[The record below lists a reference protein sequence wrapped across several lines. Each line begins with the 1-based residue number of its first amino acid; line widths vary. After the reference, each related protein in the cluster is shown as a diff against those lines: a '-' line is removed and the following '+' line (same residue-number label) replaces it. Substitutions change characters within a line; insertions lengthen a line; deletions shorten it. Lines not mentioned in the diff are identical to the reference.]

1 MKIRQT
7 YITSFVTLVLAF
19 LWMLS
24 GTLADEEFEVKAK
37 TQLETISSV
46 TVLNSSALEKAKK
59 IKVSGTTE
67 ADKLIKIRAEASGTV
82 VSRPVKQGQFVKKDQ
97 LICQLYNAGRTSYP
111 KVKAPFDGYLET
123 FSVKEGD
130 YLNTGAVCA
139 TIIDPDP
146 MRLIGEISEKEIN
159 FVKVGA
165 KAVAELI
172 SGKKVEGVVSFVST
186 SANKGTRTFRVEI
199 DVENSDRSIRDGVSA
214 QIAIEG
220 DTILAHKISP
230 SILML
235 GEAGELGIRTVNED
249 DQVEFKKIEILE
261 DSMEGIWITGLPKNT
276 RIITV
281 GQEYVFQG
289 QTVNVKEIS
298 ESPEA

>member
-7 YITSFVTLVLAF
+7 YITSFLTLILAIG
-19 LWMLS
+19 WMLS
-24 GTLADEEFEVKAK
+24 GILSDQGFEAK
-37 TQLETISSV
+37 TKTTLETISSV
-46 TVLNSSALEKAKK
+46 TVLNSTALEKAKK

-67 ADKLIKIRAEASGTV
+67 ADRLIKIRAEASGTV

-97 LICQLYNAGRTSYP
+97 LICQLYNAGRSSYP
-111 KVKAPFDGYLET
+111 KVNAPFDGNLET

-146 MRLIGEISEKEIN
+146 MRLIGEVSEKEIN

-165 KAVAELI
+165 KAGAELI

-186 SANKGTRTFRVEI
+186 SANKGTRSFRVEI
-199 DVENSDRSIRDGVSA
+199 DVKNSDRSIRDGVSA
-214 QIAIEG
+214 QIEIEG
-220 DTILAHKISP
+220 DTILAHRISP

-235 GEAGELGIRTVNED
+235 GEAGELGIRTVNEEN
-249 DQVEFKKIEILE
+249 QVEFKKIEILE
-261 DSMEGIWITGLPKNT
+261 DSMDGIWISGLPRNI
-276 RIITV
+276 RIITI

-289 QTVNVKEIS
+289 QIVNVKEIS

>member
-7 YITSFVTLVLAF
+7 YITSFITLVIAI

-24 GTLADEEFEVKAK
+24 GMLADDEFEVKTK

-46 TVLNSSALEKAKK
+46 TVLNSTAAEKAKK

-82 VSRPVKQGQFVKKDQ
+82 VSRPVQQGQFVKKDQ
-97 LICQLYNAGRTSYP
+97 LICQLYNASRSSYP

-146 MRLIGEISEKEIN
+146 MRLIGEVSEKEIN

-165 KAVAELI
+165 KAEAELI

-199 DVENSDRSIRDGVSA
+199 DVKNSDRSIRDGVSA

-249 DQVEFKKIEILE
+249 DQVEFKKIDILE

-298 ESPEA
+298 ASPEA

>member
-7 YITSFVTLVLAF
+7 YITSFITLVIAI
-19 LWMLS
+19 LWMSS
-24 GTLADEEFEVKAK
+24 GILADDEFEVKST

-46 TVLNSSALEKAKK
+46 TVLNSEALEKAKK

-82 VSRPVKQGQFVKKDQ
+82 VSRPVKQGQFVKKGQ

-146 MRLIGEISEKEIN
+146 MRLIGEVSEKEIN

-165 KAVAELI
+165 KAEAELI
-172 SGKKVEGVVSFVST
+172 SGKKVEGMVSFVST

-199 DVENSDRSIRDGVSA
+199 DVKNSDRSIRDGVSA

-235 GEAGELGIRTVNED
+235 GDAGELGIRTVNED
-249 DQVEFKKIEILE
+249 DQVEFKEIEILE
-261 DSMEGIWITGLPKNT
+261 DSIEGIWITGLPKKT
-276 RIITV
+276 RIITI

>member
-7 YITSFVTLVLAF
+7 YITSFITLVIAI

-24 GTLADEEFEVKAK
+24 GILADDEFEVKST

-46 TVLNSSALEKAKK
+46 TVLNSEALEKAKK

-82 VSRPVKQGQFVKKDQ
+82 LSRPVKQGQFVKKDQ

-146 MRLIGEISEKEIN
+146 MRLIGEVSEKEIN

-165 KAVAELI
+165 KAEAELI

-199 DVENSDRSIRDGVSA
+199 DVKNSDRSIRDGVSA

-220 DTILAHKISP
+220 DTILAHRISP

-235 GEAGELGIRTVNED
+235 GDAGELGIRTVNED
-249 DQVEFKKIEILE
+249 DQVEFKEIEILE
-261 DSMEGIWITGLPKNT
+261 DSIEGIWITGLPKKT
-276 RIITV
+276 RIITI

>member
-7 YITSFVTLVLAF
+7 YITSFITLVIAI

-24 GTLADEEFEVKAK
+24 GMLADDEFEVKTK

-46 TVLNSSALEKAKK
+46 TVLNSTAAEKAKK

-82 VSRPVKQGQFVKKDQ
+82 VSRPVQQGQFVKKDQ
-97 LICQLYNAGRTSYP
+97 LICQLYNASRSSYP
-111 KVKAPFDGYLET
+111 KVNAPFDGYLET

-146 MRLIGEISEKEIN
+146 MRLIGEVSEKEIN

-172 SGKKVEGVVSFVST
+172 SGKKVEGMVSFVST

-199 DVENSDRSIRDGVSA
+199 DVKNSDRSIRDGVSA
-214 QIAIEG
+214 QIAIKG

-249 DQVEFKKIEILE
+249 DQVEFKKIDILE

>member
-7 YITSFVTLVLAF
+7 YITSFITLVIAI

-24 GTLADEEFEVKAK
+24 GILADNEFEVKAT

-46 TVLNSSALEKAKK
+46 TVLNSKALEKAKK

-82 VSRPVKQGQFVKKDQ
+82 ISRPVKQGQFVKKDQ

-146 MRLIGEISEKEIN
+146 MRLIGEVSEKEIN

-165 KAVAELI
+165 KAEAELI

-199 DVENSDRSIRDGVSA
+199 DVKNSDRSIRDGVSA

-220 DTILAHKISP
+220 DTILAHRISP

-235 GEAGELGIRTVNED
+235 GDAGELGIRTVNED
-249 DQVEFKKIEILE
+249 DQVEFKEIEILE
-261 DSMEGIWITGLPKNT
+261 DSMEGIWITGLPKKT
-276 RIITV
+276 RIITI

>member
-7 YITSFVTLVLAF
+7 YITSFITLVIAI

-24 GTLADEEFEVKAK
+24 GMLADDEFEVKTK

-46 TVLNSSALEKAKK
+46 TVLNSTAAEKAKK

-146 MRLIGEISEKEIN
+146 MRLIGEVSEKEIN

-172 SGKKVEGVVSFVST
+172 SGKEVEGVVSFVST

-199 DVENSDRSIRDGVSA
+199 DVKNSDRSIRDGVSA

-261 DSMEGIWITGLPKNT
+261 DSMEGSWITGLPKNT

>member
-7 YITSFVTLVLAF
+7 YITSFITLVIAI

-24 GTLADEEFEVKAK
+24 GMLVDDEFEVKTK

-46 TVLNSSALEKAKK
+46 TVLNSTAAEKAKK

-82 VSRPVKQGQFVKKDQ
+82 VSRPVQQGQFVKKDQ
-97 LICQLYNAGRTSYP
+97 LICQLYNASRSSYP

-146 MRLIGEISEKEIN
+146 MRLIGEVSEKEIN

-165 KAVAELI
+165 KAEAELI

-199 DVENSDRSIRDGVSA
+199 DVKNSDRSIRDGVSA

-249 DQVEFKKIEILE
+249 DQVEFKKIKILE

-298 ESPEA
+298 KSPEA

>member
-7 YITSFVTLVLAF
+7 YITSFITLVIAI

-24 GTLADEEFEVKAK
+24 GMLADDEFEVKTK

-46 TVLNSSALEKAKK
+46 TVLNSTALEKAKK

-82 VSRPVKQGQFVKKDQ
+82 VSRPVQQGQFVKKDQ
-97 LICQLYNAGRTSYP
+97 LICQLYNASRSSYP

-146 MRLIGEISEKEIN
+146 MRLIGEVSEKEIN

-165 KAVAELI
+165 KAEAELI

-199 DVENSDRSIRDGVSA
+199 DVKNPDRSIRDGVSA
-214 QIAIEG
+214 QIAIKG

-249 DQVEFKKIEILE
+249 DQVEFKKIDILE

-298 ESPEA
+298 ASPEA

>member
-7 YITSFVTLVLAF
+7 YITSFLTLVLAIA
-19 LWMLS
+19 WMLS
-24 GTLADEEFEVKAK
+24 GILSDQGFEAKAK
-37 TQLETISSV
+37 TTLETISSV
-46 TVLNSSALEKAKK
+46 TVLNSNALEKAKK

-67 ADKLIKIRAEASGTV
+67 ADKLIKIRAETSGTLI
-82 VSRPVKQGQFVKKDQ
+82 SRPVKQGQFVKKDQ
-97 LICQLYNAGRTSYP
+97 LICQLYNAGRSSYP
-111 KVKAPFDGYLET
+111 KVNAPFDGYLET

-146 MRLIGEISEKEIN
+146 MRLIGEVSEKEIN

-165 KAVAELI
+165 NASAELI
-172 SGKKVEGVVSFVST
+172 SGRKVEGVVSFVST
-186 SANKGTRTFRVEI
+186 SANRGTRTFRVEI
-199 DVENSDRSIRDGVSA
+199 DVKNSDRSIRDGVSA
-214 QIAIEG
+214 QIEIAG

-235 GEAGELGIRTVNED
+235 GEAGELGIRTVNKD
-249 DQVEFKKIEILE
+249 NQVEFKQIEILE
-261 DSMEGIWITGLPKNT
+261 DSMEGIWISGLPRNI
-276 RIITV
+276 RIITI

-289 QTVNVKEIS
+289 QIVNVKEIS

>member
-1 MKIRQT
+1 MKISQT
-7 YITSFVTLVLAF
+7 YITSFITLVIAF

-24 GTLADEEFEVKAK
+24 GMLSDKEFEVKTK

-82 VSRPVKQGQFVKKDQ
+82 VSRPVQQGQFVKKDQ

-146 MRLIGEISEKEIN
+146 MRLIGEVSEKEIN

-199 DVENSDRSIRDGVSA
+199 DVKNSDRSIRDGVSA

>member
-7 YITSFVTLVLAF
+7 YITSFITLVIAI

-24 GTLADEEFEVKAK
+24 GMLADDEFEVKTK

-46 TVLNSSALEKAKK
+46 TVLNSTAAEKAKK

-82 VSRPVKQGQFVKKDQ
+82 VSRPVQQGQFVKKDQ
-97 LICQLYNAGRTSYP
+97 LICQLYNASRSSYP

-146 MRLIGEISEKEIN
+146 MRLIGEVSEKEIN

-165 KAVAELI
+165 KAEAELI

-199 DVENSDRSIRDGVSA
+199 DVKNPDRSIRDGVSA
-214 QIAIEG
+214 QIAIKG

-249 DQVEFKKIEILE
+249 DQVEFKKIDILE

-276 RIITV
+276 RIITI

>member
-24 GTLADEEFEVKAK
+24 GTLSDEEFEVKAK

-46 TVLNSSALEKAKK
+46 TVLNSNALEKAKQ

-146 MRLIGEISEKEIN
+146 MRLIGEVSEKEIN

>member
-7 YITSFVTLVLAF
+7 YITSFITLVIAI

-24 GTLADEEFEVKAK
+24 GMLADDEFEVKTK

-46 TVLNSSALEKAKK
+46 TVLNSTAAEKAKK

-146 MRLIGEISEKEIN
+146 MRLIGEVSEKEIN

-165 KAVAELI
+165 KAMAELI

-199 DVENSDRSIRDGVSA
+199 DVKNSDRSIRDGVSA
-214 QIAIEG
+214 QIAIKG

-249 DQVEFKKIEILE
+249 DQVEFKKIDILE

-298 ESPEA
+298 ASPEA

>member
-7 YITSFVTLVLAF
+7 YITSFITLVIAI

-24 GTLADEEFEVKAK
+24 GILADDEFEVKST

-46 TVLNSSALEKAKK
+46 TVLNSEALEKAKK

-146 MRLIGEISEKEIN
+146 MRLIGEVSEKEIN

-165 KAVAELI
+165 KAEAELI

-199 DVENSDRSIRDGVSA
+199 DVKNSDRSIRDGVSA

-235 GEAGELGIRTVNED
+235 GDAGELGIRTVNED
-249 DQVEFKKIEILE
+249 DQVEFKEIEILE
-261 DSMEGIWITGLPKNT
+261 DSIEGIWITGLPKKT
-276 RIITV
+276 RIITI

>member
-7 YITSFVTLVLAF
+7 YITSFITLVIAI

-24 GTLADEEFEVKAK
+24 GMLADDEFEVKTK

-46 TVLNSSALEKAKK
+46 TVLNSNALEKAKK

-97 LICQLYNAGRTSYP
+97 LICQLYNASRTSYP

-146 MRLIGEISEKEIN
+146 MRLIGEVSEKEIN

-172 SGKKVEGVVSFVST
+172 SGKEVEGVVSFVST

-199 DVENSDRSIRDGVSA
+199 DVKNSDRSIRDGVSA

-220 DTILAHKISP
+220 VTILAHKISP

-249 DQVEFKKIEILE
+249 DQVEFKKIDILE

-276 RIITV
+276 RIITI

-298 ESPEA
+298 ASPEA

>member
-82 VSRPVKQGQFVKKDQ
+82 VSRPVQQGQFVKKDQ
-97 LICQLYNAGRTSYP
+97 LICQLYNASRSSYP

-146 MRLIGEISEKEIN
+146 MRLIGEVSEKEIN

-165 KAVAELI
+165 KAEAELI
-172 SGKKVEGVVSFVST
+172 SGKKVEGVGSFVST

-199 DVENSDRSIRDGVSA
+199 DVKNSDRSIRDCVSA
-214 QIAIEG
+214 QIAIKG
-220 DTILAHKISP
+220 DIILAHKISP

-249 DQVEFKKIEILE
+249 DQVEFKKIDILE

-298 ESPEA
+298 ASPEA

>member
-7 YITSFVTLVLAF
+7 YITSFITLVIAI

-24 GTLADEEFEVKAK
+24 GMLADDEFEVKTK

-46 TVLNSSALEKAKK
+46 TVLNSTAAEKAKK

-82 VSRPVKQGQFVKKDQ
+82 VSRPVQQGQFVKKDQ
-97 LICQLYNAGRTSYP
+97 LICQLYNASRSSYP

-146 MRLIGEISEKEIN
+146 MRLIGEVSEKEIN

-165 KAVAELI
+165 KAEAELI

-199 DVENSDRSIRDGVSA
+199 DVKNSDRSIRDGVSA
-214 QIAIEG
+214 QIAIKG

-249 DQVEFKKIEILE
+249 DQVEFKKIDILE

-276 RIITV
+276 RIITI

-298 ESPEA
+298 ETPEA

>member
-24 GTLADEEFEVKAK
+24 GMLADEEFEVKAK

-146 MRLIGEISEKEIN
+146 MRLIGEVSEKEIN

-199 DVENSDRSIRDGVSA
+199 DVKNSDRSIRDGVSA

-220 DTILAHKISP
+220 DTILAHRISP

>member
-7 YITSFVTLVLAF
+7 YITSFITLVIAI

-24 GTLADEEFEVKAK
+24 GMLADDEFEVKTK

-46 TVLNSSALEKAKK
+46 TVLNSTALEKAKK

-199 DVENSDRSIRDGVSA
+199 DVKNSDRSIRDGVSA

>member
-7 YITSFVTLVLAF
+7 YITSFLTLVLAIG
-19 LWMLS
+19 WMLS
-24 GTLADEEFEVKAK
+24 GMLSDKGFEAK
-37 TQLETISSV
+37 TKVTLETISSV
-46 TVLNSSALEKAKK
+46 TVLNSNALEKAKK

-67 ADKLIKIRAEASGTV
+67 ADKLIKIRAETSGTV

-97 LICQLYNAGRTSYP
+97 LICQLYNAGRSSYP

-146 MRLIGEISEKEIN
+146 MRLIGEVSEKEIN

-165 KAVAELI
+165 KAGAELI
-172 SGKKVEGVVSFVST
+172 SGRKVEGVVSFVST

-199 DVENSDRSIRDGVSA
+199 DVKNSDRSIRDGVSA
-214 QIAIEG
+214 QIEIEG

-249 DQVEFKKIEILE
+249 NQVEFKQIEILE
-261 DSMEGIWITGLPKNT
+261 DSMEGIWVTGLPKNT
-276 RIITV
+276 RIITI
-281 GQEYVFQG
+281 GQGYVFQG
-289 QTVNVKEIS
+289 QIVNVKEIS

>member
-7 YITSFVTLVLAF
+7 YITSFVTLILAF

-24 GTLADEEFEVKAK
+24 GMLSDEEFEVKAK

-46 TVLNSSALEKAKK
+46 TVLNSNALEKAKQ

-199 DVENSDRSIRDGVSA
+199 DVKNSDRSIRDGVSA

-276 RIITV
+276 RIITI

>member
-46 TVLNSSALEKAKK
+46 TVLNSNALEKAKQ

-146 MRLIGEISEKEIN
+146 MRLIGEVSEKEIN

-165 KAVAELI
+165 KAEAELI

-199 DVENSDRSIRDGVSA
+199 DVKNSDRSIRDGVSA

-276 RIITV
+276 RIITI

>member
-7 YITSFVTLVLAF
+7 YITSFLTLILAF

-24 GTLADEEFEVKAK
+24 GMISDEEFEVKAK

-46 TVLNSSALEKAKK
+46 TVLSSNAIEKAKQ

-199 DVENSDRSIRDGVSA
+199 DVKNSDRSIRDGVSA

>member
-7 YITSFVTLVLAF
+7 YITSFLTLILAIG
-19 LWMLS
+19 WMLS
-24 GTLADEEFEVKAK
+24 GILSDQGFEAK
-37 TQLETISSV
+37 TKTTLETISSV
-46 TVLNSSALEKAKK
+46 TVLNSTALEKAKK

-67 ADKLIKIRAEASGTV
+67 ADRLIKIRAEASGTV

-97 LICQLYNAGRTSYP
+97 LICQLYNAGRSSYP
-111 KVKAPFDGYLET
+111 KVNAPFDGYLET

-146 MRLIGEISEKEIN
+146 MRLIGEVSEKEIN

-165 KAVAELI
+165 KAGAELI

-186 SANKGTRTFRVEI
+186 SANKGTRSFRVEI
-199 DVENSDRSIRDGVSA
+199 DVKNSDRSIRDGVSA
-214 QIAIEG
+214 QIEIDG
-220 DTILAHKISP
+220 DTILAHRISP

-235 GEAGELGIRTVNED
+235 GEAGELGIRTVNEEN
-249 DQVEFKKIEILE
+249 QVEFKKIEILE
-261 DSMEGIWITGLPKNT
+261 DSMEGIWISGLPRNI
-276 RIITV
+276 RIITI

-289 QTVNVKEIS
+289 QIVNVKEIS
-298 ESPEA
+298 DSPEA

>member
-7 YITSFVTLVLAF
+7 YITSFITLVIAI

-24 GTLADEEFEVKAK
+24 GMLADDEFEVKTK

-97 LICQLYNAGRTSYP
+97 LICQLYNASRTSYP
-111 KVKAPFDGYLET
+111 KVNAPFDGYLET

-146 MRLIGEISEKEIN
+146 MRLIGEVSEKEIN

-199 DVENSDRSIRDGVSA
+199 DVKNSDRSIRDGVSA
-214 QIAIEG
+214 QIEIEG

-276 RIITV
+276 RIITI

-298 ESPEA
+298 KSPEA

>member
-7 YITSFVTLVLAF
+7 YITSFITLVIAI

-24 GTLADEEFEVKAK
+24 GILADDEFEVKST

-46 TVLNSSALEKAKK
+46 TVLNSEALEKAKK

-146 MRLIGEISEKEIN
+146 MRLIGEVSEKEIN

-165 KAVAELI
+165 KAEAELI

-199 DVENSDRSIRDGVSA
+199 DVKNSDRSIRDGVSA

-235 GEAGELGIRTVNED
+235 GDAGELGIRTVNED
-249 DQVEFKKIEILE
+249 DQVEFKEIEILE
-261 DSMEGIWITGLPKNT
+261 DSIEGIWITGLPKQT
-276 RIITV
+276 RIITI

>member
-7 YITSFVTLVLAF
+7 YITSFITLVIAI

-24 GTLADEEFEVKAK
+24 GMLADDEFEVKTK

-46 TVLNSSALEKAKK
+46 TVLNSTAAEKAKK

-146 MRLIGEISEKEIN
+146 MRLIGEVSEKEIN

-199 DVENSDRSIRDGVSA
+199 DVKNSDRSIRDGVSA
-214 QIAIEG
+214 QIAIKG

-249 DQVEFKKIEILE
+249 DQVEFKKIDILE

-276 RIITV
+276 RIITI

>member
-7 YITSFVTLVLAF
+7 YITSFLTLILAF

-24 GTLADEEFEVKAK
+24 GMLSDEEFEVKAK

-46 TVLNSSALEKAKK
+46 TVLNSNALEKAKQ

-199 DVENSDRSIRDGVSA
+199 DVKNSDRSIRDGVSA

-261 DSMEGIWITGLPKNT
+261 DSMEGIWITGLHKNT

>member
-7 YITSFVTLVLAF
+7 YITSFISLILAIG
-19 LWMLS
+19 WMLS
-24 GTLADEEFEVKAK
+24 GILSDQGFEAK
-37 TQLETISSV
+37 TKTTLETISSV
-46 TVLNSSALEKAKK
+46 TVLNSTALEKAKK

-67 ADKLIKIRAEASGTV
+67 ADRLIKIRAEASGTV

-97 LICQLYNAGRTSYP
+97 LICQLYNAGRSSYP
-111 KVKAPFDGYLET
+111 KVNAPFDGYLET

-146 MRLIGEISEKEIN
+146 MRLIGEVSEKEIN

-165 KAVAELI
+165 KAGAELI

-186 SANKGTRTFRVEI
+186 SANKGTRSFRVEI
-199 DVENSDRSIRDGVSA
+199 DVKNSDRSIRDGVSA
-214 QIAIEG
+214 QIEIEG
-220 DTILAHKISP
+220 DTILAHRISP

-235 GEAGELGIRTVNED
+235 GEAGELGIRTVNEEN
-249 DQVEFKKIEILE
+249 QVEFKKIEILE
-261 DSMEGIWITGLPKNT
+261 DSLEGIWISGLPRNI
-276 RIITV
+276 RIITI

-289 QTVNVKEIS
+289 QIVNVKEIS

>member
-24 GTLADEEFEVKAK
+24 GMLADDEFEVKTK

-46 TVLNSSALEKAKK
+46 TVLNSTAAEKAKK

-82 VSRPVKQGQFVKKDQ
+82 VSRPVQQGQFVKKDQ
-97 LICQLYNAGRTSYP
+97 LICQLYNASRSSYP

-146 MRLIGEISEKEIN
+146 MRLIGEVSEKEIN

-165 KAVAELI
+165 KAEAELI

-199 DVENSDRSIRDGVSA
+199 DVKNSDRSIRDGVSA
-214 QIAIEG
+214 QIAIKG

-249 DQVEFKKIEILE
+249 DQVEFKKIDILE

-298 ESPEA
+298 ASPEA

>member
-1 MKIRQT
+1 M
-7 YITSFVTLVLAF
+7 
-19 LWMLS
+19 
-24 GTLADEEFEVKAK
+24 EELTKEINYYAQKSLMNTDRNPHK
-37 TQLETISSV
+37 YDTEKYWDWRNEKSK
-46 TVLNSSALEKAKK
+46 EKAKK

-146 MRLIGEISEKEIN
+146 MRLIGEVSEKEIN

-165 KAVAELI
+165 KAEAELI

-199 DVENSDRSIRDGVSA
+199 DVKNSDRSIRDGVSA

-235 GEAGELGIRTVNED
+235 GDAGELGIRTVNED
-249 DQVEFKKIEILE
+249 DQVEFKEIEILE
-261 DSMEGIWITGLPKNT
+261 DSIEGIWITGLPKKT
-276 RIITV
+276 RIITI

>member
-7 YITSFVTLVLAF
+7 YITSFITLVIAI

-24 GTLADEEFEVKAK
+24 GMLADDEFEVKTK

-46 TVLNSSALEKAKK
+46 TVLNSSASEKAKK

-111 KVKAPFDGYLET
+111 KVNAPFDGYLET

-146 MRLIGEISEKEIN
+146 MRLIGEVSEKEIN

-165 KAVAELI
+165 KAEAELI

-199 DVENSDRSIRDGVSA
+199 DVKNSDRSIRDGVSA
-214 QIAIEG
+214 QIEIEG

-276 RIITV
+276 RIITI

-298 ESPEA
+298 KSPEA

>member
-7 YITSFVTLVLAF
+7 YITSFITLVIAI

-24 GTLADEEFEVKAK
+24 GMLADDEFEVKTK

-46 TVLNSSALEKAKK
+46 TVLNSTAAEKAKK

-82 VSRPVKQGQFVKKDQ
+82 VSRPVQQGQFVKKDQ
-97 LICQLYNAGRTSYP
+97 LICQLYNAGRSSYP

-146 MRLIGEISEKEIN
+146 MRLIGEVSEKEIN

-165 KAVAELI
+165 KAEAELI

-199 DVENSDRSIRDGVSA
+199 DVKNPDRSIRDGVSA
-214 QIAIEG
+214 QIAIKG

-249 DQVEFKKIEILE
+249 DQVEFKKIDILE

-298 ESPEA
+298 ASPEA

>member
-7 YITSFVTLVLAF
+7 YITSFITLVIAI

-24 GTLADEEFEVKAK
+24 GMLADDEFEVKTK

-46 TVLNSSALEKAKK
+46 TVLNSSASEKAKK

-146 MRLIGEISEKEIN
+146 MRLIGEVSEKEIN

-199 DVENSDRSIRDGVSA
+199 DVKNSDRSIRDGVSA
-214 QIAIEG
+214 QIEIEG

-276 RIITV
+276 RIITI

-298 ESPEA
+298 KSPEA